1 MSQRFV
7 AELTALPTRKECGYK
22 ANCRGQRIY
31 NQSVEFQF
39 VENVDPTQPGRDC
52 CPACTRYLRSKATTV
67 HNLEPNPATTDREV
81 WSKLSVGTTAS
92 RLTFLSVGENEAKI
106 YQMINQNQRKSE
118 FAVWP
123 GVGLITVKQVVI
135 VIGLQRWV
143 LHLYPPQ
150 RSVAQSGP

>member
-1 MSQRFV
+1 MQKCNGAS
-7 AELTALPTRKECGYK
+7 A
-22 ANCRGQRIY
+22 
-31 NQSVEFQF
+31 S
-39 VENVDPTQPGRDC
+39 D
-52 CPACTRYLRSKATTV
+52 STTV
-67 HNLEPNPATTDREV
+67 HNLEPNPATMDREV

-92 RLTFLSVGENEAKI
+92 CLTFLSVGENEAKI

-118 FAVWP
+118 FAVWL

-143 LHLYPPQ
+143 LHLYPLQ